1 MSLINDA
8 LKRTRDA
15 SYQNGNA
22 RTVAA
27 DGYRMS
33 SRSESTSIAS
43 RSGAWVTVLV
53 LVMAAVAVTTF
64 ALRVASPGRRV
75 REALALN
82 SEVTGGAEQPSKT
95 ESPLLVVHTAEPP
108 APRTVTLKSE
118 QKVEEDRLVNK
129 VVEKLKA
136 DQVAPV
142 PKEEPA
148 PSPAPELP
156 KFTLHGITSGA
167 GLREAI
173 VNGYTLREGD
183 EVDGA
188 RVTAI
193 EARRVKLQIG
203 DREIVLRMP

>member
-27 DGYRMS
+27 DSYRVS
-33 SRSESTSIAS
+33 SRSESTSFAT

-64 ALRVASPGRRV
+64 ALRVVNPGRRV
-75 REALALN
+75 REALAMN
-82 SEVTGGAEQPSKT
+82 SEVTGVAEQPAKT
-95 ESPLLVVHTAEPP
+95 ESPLLVVHTAEPS
-108 APRTVTLKSE
+108 APSSTMLKPD
-118 QKVEEDRLVNK
+118 QKTEDDMLVDK

-136 DQVAPV
+136 DQAAPV

-148 PSPAPELP
+148 PPPTPELP
-156 KFTLHGITSGA
+156 KFTLQGITSGA
-167 GLREAI
+167 GLREAMI
-173 VNGYTLREGD
+173 NGYTLREGD

-188 RVTAI
+188 RVIAI
-193 EARRVKLQIG
+193 ETRRVKLQQG